1 MNAIMK
7 LLASV
12 CVVTALAM
20 SGCIDQVAVDQNG
33 TVTIDTKEPTANVD
47 VQVDNSAEEV
57 EENVSDKVEVVAP
70 VEDEVDVSEVS
81 GEAEPKDDTETG
93 LNENVTPTDKVVEDA
108 LEETEALEGEMTS
121 LEEAAVDEAE
131 TSTEDTETEN
141 ETITE

>member
-70 VEDEVDVSEVS
+70 VEDEVAVSEVS

-131 TSTEDTETEN
+131 TSTEGTETEN